1 MLTGIQA
8 QGLWNERL
16 GFGTNHEGEVVIVE
30 QSSWQCIDGYDYNK
44 LFGPPPPAEQTVRT
58 SPLKLLYIDKD
69 LWRQGH
75 VQKGIQRFSWLA
87 R

>member
-30 QSSWQCIDGYDYNK
+30 QSSWYVVDTRLEG
-44 LFGPPPPAEQTVRT
+44 QTVK
-58 SPLKLLYIDKD
+58 SCILLVAF
-69 LWRQGH
+69 R
-75 VQKGIQRFSWLA
+75 
-87 R
+87 